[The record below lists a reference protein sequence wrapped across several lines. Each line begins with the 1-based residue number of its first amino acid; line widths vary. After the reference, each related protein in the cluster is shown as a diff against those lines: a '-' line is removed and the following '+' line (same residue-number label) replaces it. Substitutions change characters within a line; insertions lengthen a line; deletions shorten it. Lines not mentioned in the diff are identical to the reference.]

1 MSFAVHLM
9 VDHGLKF
16 VILKVAERATMLRK
30 INMLVFGVMLAI
42 FMPAVFL
49 HAQSI
54 NNLDLQFNR
63 GLPQHR
69 NSVPVPGNGE
79 FKLSLGSQ
87 LFAEE
92 DRQPQKQSSTEVSR
106 IEIAENFSDFGNP
119 NTALTRAQS
128 PAQLKLRASKP
139 ADQRRFAPT
148 ITLSSAYEDNAIGP
162 NDATANGLSIGRESG
177 RLRVYGEFEQQHI
190 ATFNTQSERAF
201 GGVASDNAIRAS
213 VIEHE
218 NSGQE
223 KPEPHEKSAAL
234 ASRYYL
240 EAVYS
245 FKPTLKGKVSFKRS
259 MIDTFESEEK
269 LQVEGIVE
277 ANRNVLIK
285 AGYNNEVRP
294 EVTDTK
300 SSKDTKVWTEFILK
314 F

>member
-1 MSFAVHLM
+1 
-9 VDHGLKF
+9 
-16 VILKVAERATMLRK
+16 MLRK
-30 INMLVFGVMLAI
+30 FNMLVFVVLLAI
-42 FMPAVFL
+42 FVPAEVL
-49 HAQSI
+49 HAQKI
-54 NNLDLQFNR
+54 DNLNLQLNR
-63 GLPQHR
+63 SPNRYHKSR
-69 NSVPVPGNGE
+69 PVPGNGE

-92 DRQPQKQSSTEVSR
+92 DSTRPIEQPAKEISR
-106 IEIAENFSDFGNP
+106 IEIAETFSDFGESSANRMQLD
-119 NTALTRAQS
+119 T
-128 PAQLKLRASKP
+128 PAQLKLRAP
-139 ADQRRFAPT
+139 RTTEQRRFAPT
-148 ITLSSAYEDNAIGP
+148 ITLSSAYEDNSIGP
-162 NDATANGLSIGRESG
+162 NDPTASGLSIGREAG
-177 RLRVYGEFEQQHI
+177 RLSVYGEFEQQHMT
-190 ATFNTQSERAF
+190 TFNAQSNVSF
-201 GGVASDNAIRAS
+201 GNQTNGNAIRAS
-213 VIEHE
+213 VIESE

-277 ANRNVLIK
+277 ANQNVLIK